1 MQTIFYKLL
10 FIIFFTITLFLAP
23 QALAADFDLYQNQGH
38 KAEKWDS
45 IVKAGFEAFD
55 ANDLETSTI
64 FLQKAYDKGCRD
76 GLVLFKLGLNSELNK
91 DYNQAIK
98 FFKLA
103 TQKLE
108 KQYPD
113 YSQTKKIHE
122 HLARVYYQSDQFDQ
136 ALPELELALKNEP
149 DSFMLLFMSAQIYR
163 GKKNNGQAIEYYE
176 KALKTNIPKDIPTAQ
191 QTIWTELMTLYF
203 EQGQLD
209 LSSKYAQQILAFNP
223 TDPTALSYQDAIQKM
238 KYKQREQEAIKRIVQ

>member
-1 MQTIFYKLL
+1 MKCL
-10 FIIFFTITLFLAP
+10 FLVIFFLGLTFSLVSQGEAS
-23 QALAADFDLYQNQGH
+23 DYNLYQKQGQ

-64 FLQKAYDKGCRD
+64 FLQKAYDKGCQD

-103 TQKLE
+103 TPKLE

-113 YSQTKKIHE
+113 YNQTKKIHE
-122 HLARVYYQSDQFDQ
+122 HLARVYYQADQFDK
-136 ALPELELALKNEP
+136 ALPELESALKNEP

-163 GKKNNGQAIEYYE
+163 GQKNYTQAIEFYE
-176 KALKTNIPKDIPTAQ
+176 KTLNTKIPKDVPNAK

-209 LSSKYAQQILAFNP
+209 LSSKYAQLILEINP
-223 TDPTALSYQDAIQKM
+223 TDPIALSYQDAIQKM